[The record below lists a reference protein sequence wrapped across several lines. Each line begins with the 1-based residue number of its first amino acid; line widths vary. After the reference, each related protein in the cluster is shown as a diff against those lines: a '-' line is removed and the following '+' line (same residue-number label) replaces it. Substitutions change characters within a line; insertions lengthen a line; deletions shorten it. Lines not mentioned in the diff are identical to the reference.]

1 MKILTGL
8 YQAMLAVVLGVLV
21 CVPAFAR
28 GVTNSGG
35 SDISMVVI
43 YGVVAVISLVL
54 LLAYVFYLRRKERW
68 LLILFIS
75 VFVTNLGYFLLAVSG
90 TLEEAMLANR
100 ISYFGAVLLPL
111 CMLMIILG
119 LCGISPG
126 KLVTGVLIGIAFLIF
141 LLAASGGYLSLY
153 YKEVSLEIVGGVVTL
168 HKVYGPLHQVYYIYL
183 FAYLAAMI
191 AAITYATRKKES
203 YLRGYAPIMCTIVL
217 LNIAIWFVEQ
227 LIDWNF
233 EFLSISYIASELLLL
248 LVYDILAD
256 VADKRNTPVMDLSIL
271 CPSLTN
277 RELDV
282 LKLILENKKRK
293 EIADELF
300 VTENTVKKH
309 TAHIYEKLE
318 VSDRG
323 ELLLKLGKTVI

>member
-54 LLAYVFYLRRKERW
+54 LLAYILHLHRKERW

-90 TLEEAMLANR
+90 TLGEALLANR
-100 ISYFGAVLLPL
+100 ISYLGSVLLPL

-119 LCGISPG
+119 LCGIHPG
-126 KLVTGVLIGIAFLIF
+126 KAVTGVLIGIATMVF
-141 LLAASGGYLSLY
+141 LLAASGGYLQLY
-153 YKEVSLEIVGGVVTL
+153 YKEVTMEIVNGTATL

-183 FAYLAAMI
+183 FAYLAVMI
-191 AAITYATRKKES
+191 VAIAYASRKKES
-203 YLRGYAPIMCTIVL
+203 YLRSYAPIMCTIVL
-217 LNIAIWFVEQ
+217 LNIAIWFIEQ

-233 EFLSISYIASELLLL
+233 EFLSVSYIASELLLL
-248 LVYDILAD
+248 LVYNLLGDA
-256 VADKRNTPVMDLSIL
+256 AERAKTPMSEDLSVL
-271 CPSLTN
+271 CPTLTN

-293 EIADELF
+293 ETAYASKDHFEADPF
-300 VTENTVKKH
+300 F
-309 TAHIYEKLE
+309 
-318 VSDRG
+318 S
-323 ELLLKLGKTVI
+323 